1 MRPENRVL
9 SRTVN
14 PSNTRFVRQ
23 YMARTGKLTLV
34 FCLLL
39 LSSAI
44 AFAQQADLTGEQI
57 AQRTLRGDAFG
68 WDGAKT
74 RLRMTLAERG
84 GSARTRVMEILG
96 RRSGGL
102 LQTVVRFL
110 SPQDVAGTAF
120 LMLEQRGQRSEQHI
134 YLPGLR
140 RTRRI
145 VGRET
150 EGSFM
155 GSDFT
160 YADMQGVDPKHAT
173 HTRLPNENVG
183 NTPCYVVESTIKP
196 EAHSAYAK
204 TQSWVRTTDYL
215 PLRTRFFDRAG
226 TLLKTLYTRRVGELN
241 GKPIVMEARM
251 ENQANGH
258 HTELVVEA
266 IERSDGLPDTVFTPS
281 ALEHW

>member
-1 MRPENRVL
+1 
-9 SRTVN
+9 
-14 PSNTRFVRQ
+14 
-23 YMARTGKLTLV
+23 MAQTGKLTLV
-34 FCLLL
+34 FCMFVLT
-39 LSSAI
+39 SAI
-44 AFAQQADLTGEQI
+44 AFAQQPQLTGEQI

-74 RLRMTLAERG
+74 RLRMTLTERD

-96 RRSGGL
+96 RRSSGL

-160 YADMQGVDPKHAT
+160 YADMQGVDPQHAT
-173 HTRLPNENVG
+173 HTRMPDEKVG
-183 NTPCYVVESTIKP
+183 PTACYVVESMIKP
-196 EAHSAYAK
+196 DARSAYAK

-215 PLRTRFFDRAG
+215 PLRTRFYDRAG
-226 TLLKTLYTRRVGELN
+226 KLLKTLYTRRVGELS

-251 ENQANGH
+251 ENQQTGH
-258 HTELVVEA
+258 QTDLVVEA
-266 IERSDGLPDTVFTPS
+266 IERSDGLPDATFTPS

>member
-1 MRPENRVL
+1 
-9 SRTVN
+9 
-14 PSNTRFVRQ
+14 
-23 YMARTGKLTLV
+23 MARASKLTLV
-34 FCLLL
+34 FCMFALT
-39 LSSAI
+39 SAI
-44 AFAQQADLTGEQI
+44 AFAQQPQLTGDQI

-74 RLRMTLAERG
+74 RLRMTITERG
-84 GSARTRVMEILG
+84 GGPRTRLMEILG
-96 RRSGGL
+96 RRSDGL

-110 SPQDVAGTAF
+110 SPDDVAGTAF
-120 LMLEQRGQRSEQHI
+120 LMLEQRGARSEQHV

-160 YADMQGVDPKHAT
+160 YADMQGVDPAHAT
-173 HTRLPNENVG
+173 HRRLPDEKVG
-183 NTPCYVVESTIKP
+183 PTACYVVESTIKP
-196 EAHSAYAK
+196 EARSSYAK

-215 PLRTRFFDRAG
+215 PLRTRFYDRAG
-226 TLLKTLYTRRVGELN
+226 KVLKTLYTRRVGDLS

-251 ENQANGH
+251 ANEQTGH
-258 HTELVVEA
+258 QTDLFVES
-266 IERSDGLPDTVFTPS
+266 IERSDGLPDATFTPS